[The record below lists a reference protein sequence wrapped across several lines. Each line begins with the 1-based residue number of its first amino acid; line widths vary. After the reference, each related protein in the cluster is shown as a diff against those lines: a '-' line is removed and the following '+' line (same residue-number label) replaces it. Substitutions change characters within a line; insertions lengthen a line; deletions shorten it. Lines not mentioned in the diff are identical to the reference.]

1 MGNGGRNVIVDLLRL
16 FGSWIGSCSFFPW
29 CFTVIVGFFLALF
42 LKWFALSRY
51 VGRIGSETRIQGHVF
66 FPFEKKY

>member
-42 LKWFALSRY
+42 LKWFAMLRS
-51 VGRIGSETRIQGHVF
+51 VGGIGSRTRIQVHMF
-66 FPFEKKY
+66 FTFEKKN